1 MIVVGVATG
10 ATTTEVTTL
19 GMTEVA
25 RYVEEE
31 LSVMVLMLVL

>member
-1 MIVVGVATG
+1 MVVVGG
-10 ATTTEVTTL
+10 AMTEVTML

-25 RYVEEE
+25 RYVEES